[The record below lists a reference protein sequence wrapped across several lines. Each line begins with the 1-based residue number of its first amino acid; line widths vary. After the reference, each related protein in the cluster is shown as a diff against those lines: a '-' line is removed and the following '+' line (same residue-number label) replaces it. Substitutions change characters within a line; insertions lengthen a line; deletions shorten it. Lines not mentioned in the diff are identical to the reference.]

1 MSSEQHQRRLSHSEG
16 DPDSVQPAPPP
27 IVKKL
32 LEAGDVTARELASQQ
47 ALGGVEPDEIVPT
60 AEGIRFFRGDRLR
73 EHKESGA
80 KDSLLK
86 MRLDRIKHRSEPSN

>member
-1 MSSEQHQRRLSHSEG
+1 
-16 DPDSVQPAPPP
+16 
-27 IVKKL
+27 VKKL
-32 LEAGDVTARELASQQ
+32 LDAGNVTARELASQ
-47 ALGGVEPDEIVPT
+47 ALDGMEPDEIVPT

-86 MRLDRIKHRSEPSN
+86 LRLDRIKNRSEPSSGE